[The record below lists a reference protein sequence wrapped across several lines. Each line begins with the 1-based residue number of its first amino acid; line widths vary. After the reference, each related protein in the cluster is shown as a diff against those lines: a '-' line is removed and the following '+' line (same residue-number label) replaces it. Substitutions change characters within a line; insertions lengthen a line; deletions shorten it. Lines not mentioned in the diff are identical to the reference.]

1 VFRTHIL
8 GCPTVVCMEAELNR
22 RALAS
27 EGRGFVP
34 GYPQSM
40 LDILGRNNIAAVQG
54 PLHRAMRG
62 AMLSL
67 VRPAMIR
74 SSLLPKI
81 DAFMRSHLAAWSSSS
96 SSAVVDIQ
104 AKTKEVLSLLLLLLL
119 LLLAWISS
127 SSFLFLLSETTTTVA
142 VSGITICL
150 VISSSNE

>member
-1 VFRTHIL
+1 
-8 GCPTVVCMEAELNR
+8 MEAELNR

-96 SSAVVDIQ
+96 SSSAVVDIQ

>member
-1 VFRTHIL
+1 
-8 GCPTVVCMEAELNR
+8 MEAELNR

-81 DAFMRSHLAAWSSSS
+81 DAFMRSHLAAWSS
-96 SSAVVDIQ
+96 AVVDIQ